1 MTAAPSTVTRRRQR
15 RNGIDTPLARTLK
28 VLFSIFWGLVVAL
41 PLYYLLLTSLHSQG
55 GYLTGNQWLPTSD
68 FTFEQYVSVIQNGF
82 GQFFLNS
89 VIVTASAIVLTL
101 VIGILAAYRIVL
113 NRTWLSRSAFRYLLI
128 GLAVPVQSLMIPVF
142 IEVEHIGLYD
152 SLWALILTGTVFQL
166 PVTVLILVN
175 FLRDVPRELIEAM
188 QVDGASD
195 MGILWRLIL
204 PMSRSVIIMLC
215 IFDGLT
221 NWNQFVL
228 PLVLTSS
235 NGTKTLPLELFSF
248 MSQFGVNVPGVLASV
263 VLSTLPLV
271 LAFIFGYRYL
281 IAGLGGGFVP
291 GSSEK

>member
-1 MTAAPSTVTRRRQR
+1 MARSRRRS
-15 RNGIDTPLARTLK
+15 GLTSPVGSTLK

-41 PLYYLLLTSLHSQG
+41 PLYYLLLTSFHTQG
-55 GYLTGNQWLPTSD
+55 GYLTANQWLPSSD
-68 FTFEQYVSVIQNGF
+68 FTFDQYASVIQNGF
-82 GQFFLNS
+82 GRFFLNS
-89 VIVTASAIVLTL
+89 VIVTVSAVVLTL
-101 VIGILAAYRIVL
+101 VIGVLAAYRIVL
-113 NRTWLSRSAFRYLLI
+113 NRTWFGRATFRYLLI

-142 IEVEHIGLYD
+142 IEIEHLGLYD
-152 SLWALILTGTVFQL
+152 SLWALILTGTVFSL

-195 MGILWRLIL
+195 MGILMRLIL

-235 NGTKTLPLELFSF
+235 NGSKTLPLELFSF
-248 MSQFGVNVPGVLASV
+248 MSQFGVNVPGVLAAV

-291 GSSEK
+291 GSADK